1 MCLGKTNMDEFAMGS
16 GSTENNLHGFVVNP
30 WSPGDGNNPC
40 IAGGSSGGSTAAVA
54 AGLAPFA
61 LASDTG
67 GSVRNPAALC
77 GVVGLKP
84 TYGLVSRSGMIP
96 LVNILDCPSITATRV
111 ADVDE
116 VLAVWTRK
124 NSAARHGD
132 ATLTTPRP
140 PLLPAQPRVGIPKEY
155 YAPGMTSEMVETW
168 NEVASWLADDLKLKV
183 EVVSLPHT
191 PIATAVYSVLCSVE
205 VASNMAR

>member
-1 MCLGKTNMDEFAMGS
+1 MDEFAMGS
-16 GSTENNLHGFVVNP
+16 GSTENALHGCVVNP
-30 WSPGDGNNPC
+30 WSPNDGTGPH

-54 AGLAPFA
+54 AGFAPFA

-84 TYGLVSRSGMIP
+84 TYGLVSRCGMIP
-96 LVNILDCPSITATRV
+96 LANVLDCPSITATLV
-111 ADVDE
+111 ADVAK
-116 VLAVWTRK
+116 VLAIWTQDD
-124 NSAARHGD
+124 NPARGGD
-132 ATLTTPRP
+132 ATLSIIRQPTLPDTPRI
-140 PLLPAQPRVGIPKEY
+140 GIPREY
-155 YAPGMTSEMVETW
+155 HAPGMTSEVVETW
-168 NEVASWLADDLKLKV
+168 DEVASWLADDFKLPV

-191 PIATAVYSVLCSVE
+191 PIATAVYSVLCSAE